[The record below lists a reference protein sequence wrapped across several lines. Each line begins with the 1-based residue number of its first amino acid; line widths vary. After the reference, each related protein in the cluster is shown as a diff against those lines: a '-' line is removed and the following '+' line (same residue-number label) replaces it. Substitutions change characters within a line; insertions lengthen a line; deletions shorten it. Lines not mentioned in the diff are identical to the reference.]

1 MATSDHASRQSSDQ
15 VSDLFDAL
23 DVTKAIDTGEF
34 RIFLDHIP
42 IAIIISKGIEGVQ
55 RIGFVNKAYDASIG
69 QPGAEIIARR
79 WSTLDGFTLEDTLH
93 RPFSEMISAGEDFT
107 GTFRREQPKPV

>member
-42 IAIIISKGIEGVQ
+42 IAIIISKAIEGVQ
-55 RIGFVNKAYDASIG
+55 RIVFVNKAYDAIIG
-69 QPGAEIIARR
+69 QPGAEIIGRR
-79 WSTLDGFTLEDTLH
+79 WSTLDAFTPED
-93 RPFSEMISAGEDFT
+93 RSEEHTSEL
-107 GTFRREQPKPV
+107 Q